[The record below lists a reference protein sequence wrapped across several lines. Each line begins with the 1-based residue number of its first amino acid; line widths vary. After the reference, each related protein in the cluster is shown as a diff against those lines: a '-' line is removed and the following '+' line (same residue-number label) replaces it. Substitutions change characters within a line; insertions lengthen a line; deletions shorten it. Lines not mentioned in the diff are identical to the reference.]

1 VKARAASAYAEAGR
15 VASRDDLTSQ
25 RTACYIDAED
35 GGARP
40 KTAARNEERAPGVTG
55 KLTRLVSDFA
65 EKVDRSF
72 GWSRLPTIAA
82 IPVLIGLRDRLRA
95 KNLYD
100 TGRGPLDKPPFEDPD
115 VSRHLGARM
124 INGTYNDLDDPLM
137 GSLGSRFGRN
147 VPLEHAY
154 PEDEKRLLEPNPR
167 LVSRRLLTREQF
179 QPATTLNLLAGAWIQ
194 FEVHDWLS
202 HDPDKDHA
210 FEIPLEESDPWPN
223 RPMRILRTKPDPSPD
238 EGGPPTYITRD
249 THWWDGSQVYGGT
262 PEFVDALRSHEQGKL
277 RIDDLG
283 LPPEDMQRFVDL
295 SGVAGNFW
303 VGLALLHSLFM
314 REHNAICERL
324 AAEYPHMSDQELY
337 DKARL
342 VNAAV
347 MAKVHTVDWT
357 PAIIAHPTTVLALRT
372 NWYGL
377 TGEHLHGLIGKVTSD
392 EVLHGIP
399 GSQTNH
405 HGVPYSLTEEF
416 VAVYRMHPLIPD
428 EFVFR
433 SVDDDHVLA
442 EHDLPDVGVLHVRE
456 RLAEVSMAD
465 LFYSFG
471 RSHPGAITLHNYP
484 KYLQHFDRADGELI
498 DLASIDVLRV
508 RERGVPRYNEF
519 RRLFHLNPVRSFE
532 ELTDNPVWAE
542 ELRRVYGDVERVD
555 LMIGMYAEPK
565 PKGFGFS
572 DTAFRVFILMA
583 SRRLESDRFF
593 TRDFR
598 PEVYTQAGF
607 DWVNDTTMRTVLL
620 RHFPELE
627 PALEGVENPFAPWT
641 QVASD

>member
-1 VKARAASAYAEAGR
+1 
-15 VASRDDLTSQ
+15 
-25 RTACYIDAED
+25 
-35 GGARP
+35 
-40 KTAARNEERAPGVTG
+40 
-55 KLTRLVSDFA
+55 
-65 EKVDRSF
+65 
-72 GWSRLPTIAA
+72 
-82 IPVLIGLRDRLRA
+82 
-95 KNLYD
+95 
-100 TGRGPLDKPPFEDPD
+100 
-115 VSRHLGARM
+115 M
-124 INGTYNDLDDPLM
+124 
-137 GSLGSRFGRN
+137 
-147 VPLEHAY
+147 
-154 PEDEKRLLEPNPR
+154 
-167 LVSRRLLTREQF
+167 
-179 QPATTLNLLAGAWIQ
+179 
-194 FEVHDWLS
+194 HDWLS
-202 HDPDKDHA
+202 HDPELPDPW
-210 FEIPLEESDPWPN
+210 EIPLEKDDPWPEH
-223 RPMRILRTKPDPSPD
+223 PMKILRTKPDPSPD
-238 EGGPPTYITRD
+238 ASGPPTYVTGD
-249 THWWDGSQVYGGT
+249 THWWDGSQVYGGKLD
-262 PEFVDALRSHEQGKL
+262 FADGLRSHEKGRL

-283 LPPEDMQRFVDL
+283 LPPEDLQKFADL

-303 VGLALLHSLFM
+303 VGLAILHSLFM

-324 AAEYPHMSDQELY
+324 AAEYPEMSDQELY

-342 VNAAV
+342 VNAAL

-377 TGEHLHGLIGKVTSD
+377 LGEHLHDLVGHVTDD

-428 EFVFR
+428 QFTFR
-433 SVDDDHVLA
+433 SVDDDRVLA
-442 EHDLPDVGVLHVRE
+442 EHELPDVGVLHVRE
-456 RLAEVSMAD
+456 RLSEVSMAD

-484 KYLQHFDRADGELI
+484 KYLQHFDRADGSLI
-498 DLASIDVLRV
+498 DLASIDILRV

-519 RRLFHLNPVRSFE
+519 RRLFHMNPVSSFE

-542 ELRRVYGDVERVD
+542 ELRRIYGDVERVD

-607 DWVNDTTMRTVLL
+607 DWVNENTMRTVLL

-641 QVASD
+641 AVGG